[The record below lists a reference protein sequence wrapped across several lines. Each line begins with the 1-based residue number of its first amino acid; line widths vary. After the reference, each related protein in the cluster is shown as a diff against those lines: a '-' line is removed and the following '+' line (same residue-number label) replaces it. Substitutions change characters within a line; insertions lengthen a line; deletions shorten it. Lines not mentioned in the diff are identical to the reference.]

1 MIEKKNKVIHFAKTE
16 EDYSAK
22 GVRESFMQ
30 RMLHL
35 NSLDD
40 QVKKSLKYAEKKKPV
55 KDEKNSVEN
64 FLEDLDL
71 DLDDSMFSEDF

>member
-1 MIEKKNKVIHFAKTE
+1 
-16 EDYSAK
+16 
-22 GVRESFMQ
+22 MQ

-71 DLDDSMFSEDF
+71 DLDDSMFSEDFWR